1 MYAHSEFN
9 SDGLGV
15 KRPSA
20 NDNDIGVLGGR
31 IESTPPPN
39 RVNEVATPNKA
50 LDSKKTAVCL
60 KSGVSGDSFPMSD
73 TQEHSSCKKTLGIIT
88 LCGKE
93 IYIKRDDLLDLGIVG
108 FNGNK
113 ARKFLSLLDSQYEV
127 FVSFGGNQS
136 NALQSLA
143 ALSSAYGR
151 EFFYITSE
159 PPKFLRENPMGNFAF
174 GLAHNVRYVF
184 APAGSRVEVL
194 EYLARE
200 VFAQQQARYGERVL
214 FIPQGGSEE
223 LAMCGMRELV
233 RELCEMIE
241 SSESVDSKKSA
252 VCTRK
257 RSEEG
262 FTSSEVIEQEHS
274 SCNGNIDSRWIYR
287 KGVNP
292 SGVNEVATPSNV
304 LDSVE
309 SAVCTRS
316 GGNDG
321 LAHIADNNLPQANC
335 NEILLFISAGSG
347 VSARSFVRAQRECD
361 SDDIL
366 KPTPS
371 NGRAMELIT
380 LCCAGEIRGVGR
392 TLCADFAFGSLQ
404 AEVWA
409 MYHNLL
415 AQGIEFDLLYDCV
428 GFVLLE
434 RALERGYF
442 SDEDLAKP
450 WVFVHSGGILG
461 NTSQILRYERKFGV
475 SF

>member
-252 VCTRK
+252 VCTR
-257 RSEEG
+257 
-262 FTSSEVIEQEHS
+262 
-274 SCNGNIDSRWIYR
+274 
-287 KGVNP
+287 
-292 SGVNEVATPSNV
+292 
-304 LDSVE
+304 
-309 SAVCTRS
+309 S
-316 GGNDG
+316 GGNGG

>member
-20 NDNDIGVLGGR
+20 NDNDVGVLGGR

-73 TQEHSSCKKTLGIIT
+73 IQEHSSCKKTLGIIT

-136 NALQSLA
+136 NAMQSLA

-241 SSESVDSKKSA
+241 SLGTSGISNAPILKNLKSRSGFD
-252 VCTRK
+252 VC
-257 RSEEG
+257 S
-262 FTSSEVIEQEHS
+262 
-274 SCNGNIDSRWIYR
+274 
-287 KGVNP
+287 
-292 SGVNEVATPSNV
+292 
-304 LDSVE
+304 
-309 SAVCTRS
+309 RS

-321 LAHIADNNLPQANC
+321 LAPITDTQERSSC
-335 NEILLFISAGSG
+335 NEIVVFISAGSG
-347 VSARSFVRAQRECD
+347 VSARSFVRVQRE
-361 SDDIL
+361 SDDTI
-366 KPTPS
+366 KPASS
-371 NGRAMELIT
+371 NMRAMELIT
-380 LCCAGEIRGVGR
+380 LCCAGEIGGVGR
-392 TLCADFAFGSLQ
+392 VLCADFAFGSLQ

-409 MYHNLL
+409 MYQNLL

-434 RALERGYF
+434 RALEQGYF

>member
-20 NDNDIGVLGGR
+20 NDNDVGVLGGR

-73 TQEHSSCKKTLGIIT
+73 IQEHSSCKKTLGIIT

-136 NALQSLA
+136 NAMQSLA

-252 VCTRK
+252 VCMRK
-257 RSEEG
+257 WSEEG
-262 FTSSEVIEQEHS
+262 FTPSEVIEQEHS
-274 SCNGNIDSRWIYR
+274 SCNGKLDSRWIYR
-287 KGVNP
+287 KGVSP

-304 LDSVE
+304 LDSIE
-309 SAVCTRS
+309 SVVCSRS
-316 GGNDG
+316 GVSGDSFP
-321 LAHIADNNLPQANC
+321 ASDIQEHSSC
-335 NEILLFISAGSG
+335 NEIVVFISAGSG
-347 VSARSFVRAQRECD
+347 VSARSFVRVQRE
-361 SDDIL
+361 SDDTI
-366 KPTPS
+366 KPASS
-371 NGRAMELIT
+371 NMRVMELIT
-380 LCCAGEIRGVGR
+380 LCCAGEIGGVGR
-392 TLCADFAFGSLQ
+392 VLCADFAFGSLQ

-409 MYHNLL
+409 MYQNLL

-434 RALERGYF
+434 RALEQGYF

>member
-1 MYAHSEFN
+1 M
-9 SDGLGV
+9 
-15 KRPSA
+15 R
-20 NDNDIGVLGGR
+20 
-31 IESTPPPN
+31 ES
-39 RVNEVATPNKA
+39 VQILE
-50 LDSKKTAVCL
+50 KKI
-60 KSGVSGDSFPMSD
+60 F
-73 TQEHSSCKKTLGIIT
+73 
-88 LCGKE
+88 
-93 IYIKRDDLLDLGIVG
+93 IKRDDLLDFGITG

-136 NALQSLA
+136 NAMQVLA
-143 ALSSAYGR
+143 ALAKARGK

-159 PPKFLRENPMGNFAF
+159 LPKFLRTSPMGNFAF

-194 EYLARE
+194 ENLARE
-200 VFAQQQARYGERVL
+200 VFAQQYKRYGERAL

-223 LAMCGMRELV
+223 LAMRGMRELV

-241 SSESVDSKKSA
+241 SKASSDIAESKKSKA
-252 VCTRK
+252 LDSDNVWS
-257 RSEEG
+257 RSG
-262 FTSSEVIEQEHS
+262 VSGDSLSTSDTNLPQANCNKMIESLSTGGVIESRES
-274 SCNGNIDSRWIYR
+274 KRVDLGN
-287 KGVNP
+287 
-292 SGVNEVATPSNV
+292 
-304 LDSVE
+304 
-309 SAVCTRS
+309 VCTRS
-316 GGNDG
+316 GGNGG

-335 NEILLFISAGSG
+335 IEKLVFISAGSG
-347 VSARSFVRAQRECD
+347 VSARSFVRSQRE

-371 NGRAMELIT
+371 NGRTMELIT

-415 AQGIEFDLLYDCV
+415 SQGIEFDLLYDCV

-434 RALERGYF
+434 RALKRGYF

-450 WVFVHSGGILG
+450 WVFVHSGGVLG
-461 NTSQILRYERKFGV
+461 NASQILRYERKFGV
-475 SF
+475 SFLHAQKIPHKKNPL

>member
-1 MYAHSEFN
+1 MMYAHSGFN
-9 SDGLGV
+9 DEGLGV
-15 KRPSA
+15 KRLST
-20 NDNDIGVLGGR
+20 NDIGVLGGC
-31 IESTPPPN
+31 IESTPSSH
-39 RVNEVATPNKA
+39 RVPKVATPSKI
-50 LDSKKTAVCL
+50 LDSVESAVCL
-60 KSGVSGDSFPMSD
+60 PRFSARFNNGGASGDSLSASD

-241 SSESVDSKKSA
+241 SLGTSGISDAPILKNLKS
-252 VCTRK
+252 
-257 RSEEG
+257 RSG
-262 FTSSEVIEQEHS
+262 F
-274 SCNGNIDSRWIYR
+274 D
-287 KGVNP
+287 
-292 SGVNEVATPSNV
+292 
-304 LDSVE
+304 
-309 SAVCTRS
+309 VCTRS
-316 GGNDG
+316 GGNGG

-450 WVFVHSGGILG
+450 WVFVHSGGVLG
-461 NTSQILRYERKFGV
+461 NASQILRYERKFGAFT
-475 SF
+475 SPQA